1 MRVSFD
7 NLTIGQT
14 YDRPALVKLWDLGSY
29 HAIGR
34 GVVTPKG
41 SNLIILFVTKEK
53 QQCLTQYKDFLS
65 DDLLYW
71 EGEDGHGNDE
81 RIAHASKNED
91 EIHLFYRERHH
102 SPFTYHG
109 RIILTHYVRCTDK
122 PSEFV
127 FKVIS
132 LAPSIDKLYEETFS
146 PDLVAEIQETDQAI
160 CSLAITEAGLNSIDK
175 GVIVKSR
182 GVGQRFFRGSLL
194 KLWQGKCAV
203 TGTQIPEILKAS
215 HIKPWRASDIT
226 EKLDPYNGLLLV
238 PNLDTLMDTGLI
250 SFADNGE
257 ILISPKLPESDRTK
271 LHVHKELHLLS
282 VHPQSQAYLDFHR
295 AQLFRA

>member
-1 MRVSFD
+1 MRISFA
-7 NLTIGQT
+7 NLTIGQA
-14 YDRPALVKLWDLGSY
+14 YDRPALSKLWDLGGIQ
-29 HAIGR
+29 ALAR

-41 SNLIILFVTKEK
+41 SNLIILFVTQEK

-71 EGEDGHGNDE
+71 EGEDRHGNDE
-81 RIAHASKNED
+81 RIAHASENGD

-102 SPFTYHG
+102 SSFTYHG
-109 RIILTHYVRCTDK
+109 RVILTHYVPCTDK

-127 FKVIS
+127 FKVVS
-132 LAPSIDKLYEETFS
+132 LAPSIDKLYEETLS
-146 PDLVAEIQETDQAI
+146 PDVIAEIRETDQAV
-160 CSLAITEAGLNSIDK
+160 CSLAMTEAGLNSIDQE
-175 GVIVKSR
+175 VIVKSR
-182 GVGQRFFRGSLL
+182 GVGQRFFRGNLL

-215 HIKPWRASDIT
+215 HIKPWRSSDMT
-226 EKLDPYNGLLLV
+226 EKLDPFNGLLLV
-238 PNLDTLMDTGLI
+238 PNLDTLMDIGLI

-271 LHVHKELHLLS
+271 LHVHRELHLLS
-282 VHPQSQAYLDFHR
+282 IHLQSLPYLDFHR